1 MIDTGISGSAH
12 ETGMGNSTA
21 GGLGFEDLVRLA
33 DNLPVLCWIADSQ
46 GRIFWYNKRWHD
58 YCGSTPEG
66 LGTWS
71 WQSVHDPVKLA
82 EVEDQWAAAIR
93 SRTAFEMVFPMRGRD
108 GVFRPFLTRVEPTTD
123 ESGNLVRWFGVNTD
137 VSHLIEIEREL
148 RASQERIDLALDSGA
163 ILGTWVWHVADDLVT
178 ADERFARCFGL
189 DPEACKVGVP
199 LSDATKGIHPGDL
212 ARVEEAI
219 RLALATGGSYAAEY
233 RVGCDGE
240 WRWVQANG
248 RCDLNENGQP
258 TRFPGVIVD
267 IHNRKLME
275 EALAQAAEQ
284 EHRARALLQTVMEA
298 MPALIYKKDK
308 DGRLEFANNGVQEL
322 TGMAISDLQ
331 GLKNEEFLDQLQ
343 AKVIS
348 ENDWKVLETGIPL
361 EIEELA
367 GYRGGKPRVWLSRKA
382 PFKEQ
387 DGSISGLIGTS
398 IEITDRKVTEESRR
412 LLLRELHH
420 RVKNLF
426 AMVSAMVRLTAR
438 NAADKDAMAA
448 ALTTRIQ
455 ALAAAHNLITPAV
468 GEEFAGVET
477 DLEELLKV
485 VVSPHLEQDRSS
497 LQLNGPPVSLHP
509 QLATSLA
516 LIVHELTTN
525 AAKYGAL
532 SVERGRLTVSW
543 VRESEQIRISWQE
556 HGVPTTSPPA
566 KLGFGS
572 ELVRI
577 LLAGYGGE
585 PPVFVWAEDGLLVTF
600 LLSLE

>member
-1 MIDTGISGSAH
+1 VSDTGVSSNAPRIG
-12 ETGMGNSTA
+12 GGDDPA
-21 GGLGFEDLVRLA
+21 GGLGSEDLVRLA
-33 DNLPVLCWIADSQ
+33 DNLPVLCWIADAH

-58 YCGSTPEG
+58 YCGSSPEG
-66 LGTWS
+66 LASWN
-71 WQSVHDPVKLA
+71 WQSVHDPLKLA
-82 EVEDQWAAAIR
+82 EVEDQWAASIR
-93 SRTAFEMVFPMRGRD
+93 SGTAFEMVFPMRGRD

-123 ESGNLVRWFGVNTD
+123 KSGNVIRWFGVNTD
-137 VSHLIEIEREL
+137 VSQLVETEREL
-148 RASQERIDLALDSGA
+148 RASQERMELALDSGA
-163 ILGTWVWHVADDLVT
+163 ILGTWVWHVANDLVT
-178 ADERFARCFGL
+178 ADERFGRCFGL
-189 DPEACKVGVP
+189 DADACKTGVP
-199 LSDATKGIHPGDL
+199 LSDATKGIHPDDL
-212 ARVEEAI
+212 PEVEKAI
-219 RLALATGGSYAAEY
+219 KKAVADGGSYAAEY
-233 RVGCDGE
+233 RVGGDGA

-267 IHNRKLME
+267 IHDRKLME

-343 AKVIS
+343 AQVIS
-348 ENDWKVLETGIPL
+348 ENDWKVLQTGMPL

-367 GYRGGKPRVWLSRKA
+367 GYRDGKPRVWLSRKA

-387 DGSISGLIGTS
+387 DGSITGLIGTS

-426 AMVSAMVRLTAR
+426 AMVSAMVRITAR

-468 GEEFAGVET
+468 GEEYAGVET

-485 VVSPHLEQDRSS
+485 VVSPHLEQDKSR
-497 LQLNGPPVSLHP
+497 LRLNGPRVSLHP

-532 SVERGRLTVSW
+532 SVEQGRLSVSW
-543 VRESEQIRISWQE
+543 VLESEKVRISWQE
-556 HGVPTTSPPA
+556 YGAPTTSPPS

-572 ELVRI
+572 ELIRI
-577 LLAGYGGE
+577 LLAGCGGE
-585 PPVFVWAEDGLLVTF
+585 PAQFRWSENGLSVD
-600 LLSLE
+600 LSLSLG